1 MIPEDDVNPQERL
14 GDESQMALQGG
25 SARSSDPVRKLIME
39 IGQLAQQNPEAQQEF
54 AAAAKALIAASVK
67 LVAGQQSP
75 SPSQPVIG
83 A

>member
-1 MIPEDDVNPQERL
+1 MIDAADQQSQDD
-14 GDESQMALQGG
+14 SQQQPDSG
-25 SARSSDPVRKLIME
+25 ARSNDAVRQLIMQ

-54 AAAAKALIAASVK
+54 AAAAKALTAASIK

-75 SPSQPVIG
+75 SPQQPVIG

>member
-1 MIPEDDVNPQERL
+1 MIDDVNPQERL
-14 GDESQMALQGG
+14 GDESQMALQGAG
-25 SARSSDPVRKLIME
+25 VRNNDQVRQLIMQ

-54 AAAAKALIAASVK
+54 AAAAKALTAASVK